1 MKNEKVDILEGN
13 MPKEILEILLRD
25 HTTQRNIFWA
35 TKDYEQWGD
44 GFAEFDEITSEKI
57 VDNNKIIPRVLK
69 DKMQQSAR
77 SRGMAEVFT
86 PSWVCNAQNNII
98 DAVWF
103 GRKDV
108 FNIEKEEN
116 GKHYWIPTTE
126 SIEFPKGKT
135 WKDYIRENRMEI
147 TCGEA
152 PYITSRYDTTT
163 GDLIPIEER
172 IGLLDRK
179 LRVINENV
187 HTSREWLAAA
197 QYAYKSIY
205 GFEWQGD
212 NLLLAREALLYTYI
226 ENYQLKFGKRPLAAS
241 IKCIANI
248 ISWNI
253 WQMDGLKCVVP
264 NSCRIDKLDSLDLL
278 GHKATQKQICEGC
291 TKGNIHKHIGTYC
304 NIKDWTTGKVVKFV
318 SLLK

>member
-86 PSWVCNAQNNII
+86 PSWVCNAQNNLI
-98 DAVWF
+98 DTAWF
-103 GRKDV
+103 GRKNV

-116 GKHYWIPTTE
+116 GKHYWISTPGP
-126 SIEFPKGKT
+126 IEFPKGKT
-135 WKDYIRENRMEI
+135 WKDYIRENCMEI

-152 PYITSRYDTTT
+152 PYITSRYD
-163 GDLIPIEER
+163 
-172 IGLLDRK
+172 
-179 LRVINENV
+179 
-187 HTSREWLAAA
+187 
-197 QYAYKSIY
+197 
-205 GFEWQGD
+205 
-212 NLLLAREALLYTYI
+212 
-226 ENYQLKFGKRPLAAS
+226 
-241 IKCIANI
+241 
-248 ISWNI
+248 
-253 WQMDGLKCVVP
+253 
-264 NSCRIDKLDSLDLL
+264 
-278 GHKATQKQICEGC
+278 
-291 TKGNIHKHIGTYC
+291 
-304 NIKDWTTGKVVKFV
+304 
-318 SLLK
+318 